1 MPVCCFWRWS
11 GGRRVERRCA
21 GLSHL
26 LIVGLGALVLQEGML
41 KVNYAQVRD
50 ALSQGH
56 RSSDRSSSSE
66 SPAATNVVLI
76 TGLPF
81 GHPSEELLMRFLPYV
96 LDMEAAPPVVLR
108 DPAGDTTQARVVF
121 PSMAEAQHA
130 LEGLTSPSQLHLA
143 PAAQRL
149 CYGATLAYEEAVRQ
163 AQSGSGHAFGST
175 LTVPLNAKAWL
186 ISPPPS
192 PPENWT
198 PTTEG
203 TISAT
208 LPFHDLPPPRLLE
221 EVPAEGEGRR
231 QRTFLIYSPAEDG
244 PGAAGDA
251 PGACSSDDDDLMA
264 MLEGDDDDGDDDG
277 GRDDGDMALPTITLW
292 QCDGV

>member
-1 MPVCCFWRWS
+1 
-11 GGRRVERRCA
+11 
-21 GLSHL
+21 
-26 LIVGLGALVLQEGML
+26 ML
-41 KVNYAQVRD
+41 KVNFAHVRD
-50 ALSQGH
+50 ALAQGH
-56 RSSDRSSSSE
+56 RSSI
-66 SPAATNVVLI
+66 PTPHTVATNVVMI

-81 GHPSEELLMRFLPYV
+81 GHPSEELVMRFLPYV

-108 DPAGDTTQARVVF
+108 DAGGDTTRARVVF

-149 CYGATLAYEEAVRQ
+149 QYGAVLPYEEAVQQ
-163 AQSGSGHAFGST
+163 AHSSGHAFGST

-192 PPENWT
+192 PPENWA

-221 EVPAEGEGRR
+221 EAPAEGEGRK

-244 PGAAGDA
+244 PGSEAACSG
-251 PGACSSDDDDLMA
+251 SSDDDLLALM
-264 MLEGDDDDGDDDG
+264 EGGDDESDDDVP
-277 GRDDGDMALPTITLW
+277 LPTITLW

>member
-1 MPVCCFWRWS
+1 
-11 GGRRVERRCA
+11 
-21 GLSHL
+21 
-26 LIVGLGALVLQEGML
+26 ML
-41 KVNYAQVRD
+41 KVNYAHVRD
-50 ALSQGH
+50 ALAHGS
-56 RSSDRSSSSE
+56 RSSAGSE
-66 SPAATNVVLI
+66 PSEQKAATNVVLI

-96 LDMEAAPPVVLR
+96 LDMDAAPPVVLR
-108 DPAGDTTQARVVF
+108 DGGGDTTRARVVF

-149 CYGATLAYEEAVRQ
+149 QYGPALPYEEAVRQ
-163 AQSGSGHAFGST
+163 AHSGSDHAFGST

-192 PPENWT
+192 PPENWE

-208 LPFHDLPPPRLLE
+208 LPFHDLPPPRLLQE
-221 EVPAEGEGRR
+221 TPAEGEGRR

-244 PGAAGDA
+244 PGAAPHSDEGSGDE
-251 PGACSSDDDDLMA
+251 DLFA
-264 MLEGDDDDGDDDG
+264 MMEGDEGSADEADEEP
-277 GRDDGDMALPTITLW
+277 AIPLPTITLW